1 MKRTFVVALIVVI
14 AALSLASPAMAQG
27 SKLCSFLG
35 GINEVV
41 GGAMSGVIE
50 NNCGAPATTPPA
62 NAATPSGNP
71 TTAAPEPLVILGV
84 GLGLLGARFLRRR

>member
-1 MKRTFVVALIVVI
+1 MKRTFVALIVVI

-35 GINEVV
+35 GLNEMV
-41 GGAMSGVIE
+41 GGAMSGVVA
-50 NNCGAPATTPPA
+50 NHCGAPAAPPPA
-62 NAATPSGNP
+62 NTATPSGNP
-71 TTAAPEPLVILGV
+71 TTAAPEPLVALAV